1 MKKNIYL
8 ILYLIIPSLLAGCQ
22 TESEYADDGYIQVTA
37 TIVYPEGMNTNS
49 YKITCNGKDLSK
61 AFFPATEKEVKFQA
75 FSTKEEPESLELDTT
90 IALHAGENE
99 IELIKLPGEKLKV
112 YNAESYITFSA
123 SLAIWE
129 GYRVV
134 LNGQNIVEGTNY
146 NYIKEKKAKSTLF
159 LYKKGGNDPVYSMDV
174 DLKNGDKLTI
184 LQISEDKF
192 DLLSDEGEEEDPP
205 QTENLSKIRFF
216 YSPID
221 KLNVPA
227 IEVELIS
234 YDEGTISSIDIITPS
249 LIVEK
254 GKLSSYIELDIAKY
268 KDTHG
273 VPANFAY
280 SIYAYDTETKTRGE
294 LIEDVMNGDNM
305 FMLETQ
311 ADDKYKTKYKF
322 STYQI
327 TNSIG
332 YRPKFIMG
340 TEW

>member
-37 TIVYPEGMNTNS
+37 TFVYPDPAKMNLINS

-75 FSTKEEPESLELDTT
+75 FSKESESLELDTT
-90 IALHAGENE
+90 IALHAGINE

-123 SLAIWE
+123 SLAIWD

-159 LYKKGGNDPVYSMDV
+159 FYKKGENDPVYSMDV
-174 DLKNGDKLTI
+174 DLKNGDKLAI
-184 LQISEDKF
+184 LQLSEDRF
-192 DLLSDEGEEEDPP
+192 DLLSDKGEEEDPP

-216 YSPID
+216 YSPINE
-221 KLNVPA
+221 LNVPA

-234 YDEGTISSIDIITPS
+234 YDQGTISSIDLIAPS

-254 GKLSSYIELDIAKY
+254 GKFSSYIELDIAKY
-268 KDTHG
+268 KDMYGT
-273 VPANFAY
+273 PAGFAY
-280 SIYAYDTETKTRGE
+280 SIYAYDTETNTRGK

-327 TNSIG
+327 KSIRH
-332 YRPKFIMG
+332 RPEFIMG

>member
-75 FSTKEEPESLELDTT
+75 FLKESESLELDTI

-129 GYRVV
+129 RYRVV
-134 LNGQNIVEGTNY
+134 LNGQDIVEGTNY

-159 LYKKGGNDPVYSMDV
+159 LYKKGENDPVYSMDV

-184 LQISEDKF
+184 LQLSEDRF
-192 DLLSDEGEEEDPP
+192 DLLSDEGEEKDPP

-227 IEVELIS
+227 IEVELFS
-234 YDEGTISSIDIITPS
+234 YDHGINVIENITPS

-268 KDTHG
+268 KDTYDT
-273 VPANFAY
+273 PAEFAY

-294 LIEDVMNGDNM
+294 LIEDVMNGGNM
-305 FMLETQ
+305 FTLETQ
-311 ADDKYKTKYKF
+311 ADDKYKMKYKF

-327 TNSIG
+327 TNSSG
-332 YRPKFIMG
+332 FRPKFIMG

>member
-37 TIVYPEGMNTNS
+37 TIVYPKGMNTNS
-49 YKITCNGKDLSK
+49 YKIICNGKDLSK
-61 AFFPATEKEVKFQA
+61 AFFPATEKEVRFQA
-75 FSTKEEPESLELDTT
+75 FSKEEPESLELDTT
-90 IALHAGENE
+90 IALHAGDNE

-129 GYRVV
+129 GYRLV
-134 LNGQNIVEGTNY
+134 LNGQDIVEGT

-159 LYKKGGNDPVYSMDV
+159 LYKKGENDPVYSMDV
-174 DLKNGDKLTI
+174 DLKNGDKLII
-184 LQISEDKF
+184 LQISEEEF
-192 DLLSDEGEEEDPP
+192 GLLSDKGEEEDPP

-221 KLNVPA
+221 ELNVPA
-227 IEVELIS
+227 IEVELFS
-234 YDEGTISSIDIITPS
+234 YDHGINVIENITPS

-268 KDTHG
+268 KDMYGT
-273 VPANFAY
+273 PAGFAY
-280 SIYAYDTETKTRGE
+280 SIYAYDTETKTRGK
-294 LIEDVMNGDNM
+294 LIEDGMNGGNM
-305 FMLETQ
+305 FTLETQ

-332 YRPKFIMG
+332 YRPDFIMG